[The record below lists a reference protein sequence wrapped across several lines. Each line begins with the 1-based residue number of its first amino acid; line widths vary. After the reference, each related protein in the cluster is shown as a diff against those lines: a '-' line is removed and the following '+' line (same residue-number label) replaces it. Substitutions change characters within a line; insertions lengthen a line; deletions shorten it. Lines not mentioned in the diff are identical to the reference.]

1 MALLLDFHGWT
12 LYFELVF
19 LIFPLVATLTVLPLL
34 RDLYK
39 RYGGRFGGNL
49 SFAFL
54 WMITSSVMLLIGNI
68 VKAVTTLVVG
78 NLTTGLLMFI
88 DLTYFLAV
96 FCFWFGIW
104 IWWRYVK

>member
-1 MALLLDFHGWT
+1 MVLLLDLTGWT

-19 LIFPLVATLTVLPLL
+19 LIFPLIATITVLPLL

-54 WMITSSVMLLIGNI
+54 WLMTSNVMLLIGNI
-68 VKAVTTLVVG
+68 VKAVSTLIFG
-78 NLTTGLLMFI
+78 DLSIGRLMFI
-88 DLTYFLAV
+88 DLVYFLAA

-104 IWWRYVK
+104 VWWKYVK

>member
-1 MALLLDFHGWT
+1 MAILLDFHGWT

-19 LIFPLVATLTVLPLL
+19 LIFPLIATITVLPLL

-54 WMITSSVMLLIGNI
+54 WLITSNVMLLIGNI
-68 VKAVTTLVVG
+68 VKAILTLVLG
-78 NLTTGLLMFI
+78 DLTTERLMFI
-88 DLTYFLAV
+88 DLTYFLAA
-96 FCFWFGIW
+96 FCFWLGIW